1 MAAESTEKLRVAS
14 RDCTSTT
21 RVVTLTVSETA
32 PSSRVMTPTDRR
44 SAAFSTTLDCSTVLN
59 ESIVTLRL

>member
-1 MAAESTEKLRVAS
+1 MAAESTEKLRAAS

-21 RVVTLTVSETA
+21 RVLTLTVSETA

-44 SAAFSTTLDCSTVLN
+44 SAALSTTLDCSTVLN

>member
-1 MAAESTEKLRVAS
+1 MAAESTEKPRVAS

-21 RVVTLTVSETA
+21 RVLTLTVSDTA
-32 PSSRVMTPTDRR
+32 PSSSVITPSDRR
-44 SAAFSTTLDCSTVLN
+44 SAALTTTLACSTVLN